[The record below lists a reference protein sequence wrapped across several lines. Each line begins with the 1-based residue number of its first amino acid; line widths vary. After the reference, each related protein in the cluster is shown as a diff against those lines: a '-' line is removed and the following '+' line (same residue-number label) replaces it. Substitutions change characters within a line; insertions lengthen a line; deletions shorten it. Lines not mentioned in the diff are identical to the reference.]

1 MANTAQLKMLNWGDD
16 LRLPT
21 FVEPTEF
28 LPIIDQ
34 LEEYRAPSIPFQS
47 KHLPSLKR
55 NVWFALKR
63 PEDRSRAGLLCLWPL
78 KKACI
83 FVLGKR
89 VALLH
94 LRVDSQLLGD
104 GVGLSLFVATLSPTS
119 RRLWV
124 EDTLVWKGRHLDHE
138 SFTTRWGIAKQLVD
152 SYILPDSQ
160 RIGGIEIETGKW
172 GALSSMQ
179 PDGSWDL
186 IADDSR
192 SRFFWKAHAKHFAE
206 TTPAP
211 APEPAPKP
219 APEKQTNT
227 TVAVPE
233 LSSPMKTALVVS
245 AKRESGPDQ
254 WSLTTS
260 DGVSLGRA
268 LIRKMTISSAMNG
281 SGTHIYAEVSWNAD
295 FKKWEILSV
304 HSGPASP
311 YSFFSIHK

>member
-1 MANTAQLKMLNWGDD
+1 MTHTAQLKMLNWGDD

-28 LPIIDQ
+28 QPIIEQ

-63 PEDRSRAGLLCLWPL
+63 PEDRSRAGLLCVWPL

-83 FVLGKR
+83 FVLGKK

-94 LRVDSQLLGD
+94 LRVDEQLLSD
-104 GVGLSLFVATLSPTS
+104 GVGISLFVATLSPAS

-124 EDTLVWKGRHLDHE
+124 EDALVWKGRHLDHE
-138 SFTTRWGIAKQLVD
+138 SFTTRWGFAKQLVD
-152 SYILPDSQ
+152 SYLLPDSQ
-160 RIGGIEIETGKW
+160 RIGGIEIETAKW

-186 IADDSR
+186 LADDSR
-192 SRFFWKAHAKHFAE
+192 SRIFWKASLPVTATATATATVPKNE
-206 TTPAP
+206 TARI
-211 APEPAPKP
+211 
-219 APEKQTNT
+219 
-227 TVAVPE
+227 
-233 LSSPMKTALVVS
+233 LVVS

-260 DGVSLGRA
+260 DEVSLGRA
-268 LIRKMTISSAMNG
+268 LIRKMTISSAMNAATKS
-281 SGTHIYAEVSWNAD
+281 SGPHTYAEVSWNAD
-295 FKKWEILSV
+295 FKKWEILSI

-311 YSFFSIHK
+311 SSFFIHPT